1 MRIARFA
8 VNDDVKFGIV
18 DGSIVGWDSPSGATV
33 VDDTGA
39 GDSSV
44 AAGNGTGQVLSE
56 EPGELTVAE
65 IAGHPF
71 GPGAGEVNLTGVTY
85 ALADVRLLAP
95 VLPSKVVAIGRN
107 YLEHARETGSE
118 PPAEPL
124 IFLKPSTAVVGPGDA
139 IVRPVHLSQR
149 VDYEGELAI
158 VFGRLCRDVPA
169 ARVPEVIFGYACAND
184 VTARDLQA
192 KDGQWARAKGFD
204 TFCPLGPWIETA
216 LDPADVRLTTTV
228 NGEVAQDSRTSLM
241 IHDVTKLV
249 TYVTAV
255 MTMLPGDVLLTGTP
269 AGIGPVVAG
278 DSVSVTVEGIG
289 ALTNRVVD
297 ES

>member
-8 VNDDVKFGIV
+8 VGDEVKFGIV
-18 DGSIVGWDSPSGATV
+18 DGGIVSGDSPSGDTV
-33 VDDTGA
+33 VDNTGS

-44 AAGNGTGQVLSE
+44 AAGNGTAQVLGRESA
-56 EPGELTVAE
+56 ELTIAE

-71 GPGAGEVNLTGVTY
+71 GPGAGDAKLTGVTY

-118 PPAEPL
+118 PPTEPL
-124 IFLKPSTAVVGPGDA
+124 IFLKPSTAVIGPGDA

-169 ARVPEVIFGYACAND
+169 ARVPEVIFGYTCAND

-228 NGEVAQDSRTSLM
+228 NGKIAQDSRTSLM
-241 IHDVTKLV
+241 IHDVTTLV

-269 AGIGPVVAG
+269 EGIGPVIDG
-278 DSVSVTVEGIG
+278 DSVSVSVEGIG

-297 ES
+297 EG

>member
-8 VNDDVKFGIV
+8 VNDEVKFGIV
-18 DGSIVGWDSPSGATV
+18 DGDEL
-33 VDDTGA
+33 
-39 GDSSV
+39 
-44 AAGNGTGQVLSE
+44 AAGENGTGDATPRLTA
-56 EPGELTVAE
+56 EPTIAE

-71 GPGAGEVNLTGVTY
+71 GPSAGEAKLTGALY
-85 ALADVRLLAP
+85 PLADVRLLAP

-107 YLEHARETGSE
+107 YLEHARETGAE

-169 ARVPEVIFGYACAND
+169 ARVPEVIFGYTCAND

-192 KDGQWARAKGFD
+192 KDGQWTRAKGFD
-204 TFCPLGPWIETA
+204 TFCPLGPWIETG
-216 LDPADVRLTTTV
+216 LDPGDVRLTTSV
-228 NGEVAQDSRTSLM
+228 NGEVKQDSRTSLM
-241 IHDVTKLV
+241 IHGITTLV

-269 AGIGPVVAG
+269 EGIGPLAAG
-278 DSVSVTVEGIG
+278 DSVAVEVEGIG

-297 ES
+297 GD

>member
-8 VNDDVKFGIV
+8 VNDEVKFGVV
-18 DGSIVGWDSPSGATV
+18 DG
-33 VDDTGA
+33 DDLAVARNGA
-39 GDSSV
+39 GD
-44 AAGNGTGQVLSE
+44 ATGIEAGLA
-56 EPGELTVAE
+56 VAE
-65 IAGHPF
+65 LAGHPF
-71 GPGAGEVNLTGVTY
+71 GPGGGEAKLTGTLY
-85 ALADVRLLAP
+85 SLADVRLLAP

-107 YLEHARETGSE
+107 YLEHARETGAE

-124 IFLKPSTAVVGPGDA
+124 IFLKPSTAVIGPADA
-139 IVRPVHLSQR
+139 IVRPVALSER

-169 ARVPEVIFGYACAND
+169 ARVPEVIFGYTCAND
-184 VTARDLQA
+184 VTARDLQS

-204 TFCPLGPWIETA
+204 TFCPLGPWIETD
-216 LDPADVRLTTTV
+216 LDPGDVRLTTAV
-228 NGEVAQDSRTSLM
+228 NGDVKQDSRTSLL
-241 IHDVTKLV
+241 IHDITRLV

-269 AGIGPVVAG
+269 EGIGPLAAG
-278 DSVSVTVEGIG
+278 DTVSVEVEGIG

-297 ES
+297 GD